1 MGTQTIGWVSWL
13 LRGPQRSGARASAEA
28 RRLATQEADTS
39 EAASDRTPRR
49 IFATGMALRVAFL
62 TASGAYVF
70 RPDYF
75 GFGWEAGRIA
85 SSLAAGRGF
94 SDPFQGTTGPTA
106 WVAPLYPV
114 LLAGI
119 FRTFGTYS
127 RLSGWVALTFNSA
140 CSVLTAVILYHL
152 GRELFGERTGRW
164 AGWAWALLPYAVY
177 WPTRVV
183 WDTSLTACL
192 LALVL
197 LLTVRLGRSPTGRL
211 FTAFGLAWGLLALAN
226 PVALSFALPS
236 WAWVCWEQ
244 RRKGVLSPP
253 RLLGAGLLFLLC
265 VVPWLL
271 RNYQTFGELV
281 FIRSNFGE
289 ELRLGNGPGGL
300 GDWMVWLHPTHNFQQ
315 LERYREMGEVAYVST
330 RGREAFAFIRDHPRL
345 FLANTARRVYWF
357 WFGTARD
364 GLPEPLLFL
373 RTVAFA
379 ESSLLS
385 LAGLGLMIWTRK
397 REGFL
402 FAALLLLFPLVY
414 YCTFVLTRYRHPI
427 EPEMFLLIVY
437 LLASHGRDG
446 PA

>member
-1 MGTQTIGWVSWL
+1 
-13 LRGPQRSGARASAEA
+13 
-28 RRLATQEADTS
+28 
-39 EAASDRTPRR
+39 
-49 IFATGMALRVAFL
+49 
-62 TASGAYVF
+62 
-70 RPDYF
+70 
-75 GFGWEAGRIA
+75 
-85 SSLAAGRGF
+85 
-94 SDPFQGTTGPTA
+94 
-106 WVAPLYPV
+106 
-114 LLAGI
+114 
-119 FRTFGTYS
+119 
-127 RLSGWVALTFNSA
+127 
-140 CSVLTAVILYHL
+140 
-152 GRELFGERTGRW
+152 
-164 AGWAWALLPYAVY
+164 
-177 WPTRVV
+177 
-183 WDTSLTACL
+183 

-211 FTAFGLAWGLLALAN
+211 FAAFGLAWGLLALAN

-253 RLLGAGLLFLLC
+253 RLLGAGFLFLLC

-330 RGREAFAFIRDHPRL
+330 RGREALAFIRDHPRL

-364 GLPEPLLFL
+364 GLSEPLLFL

-427 EPEMFLLIVY
+427 EPEMLLLIVY

>member
-13 LRGPQRSGARASAEA
+13 LRGPQRSGARASAAA
-28 RRLATQEADTS
+28 RRLATQEADAS

-70 RPDYF
+70 RPDYL

-127 RLSGWVALTFNSA
+127 RLSGFVALTFNSA
-140 CSVLTAVILYHL
+140 CSVFTAVILYHL

-211 FTAFGLAWGLLALAN
+211 FAAFGLAWGLLALAN

-253 RLLGAGLLFLLC
+253 RLLGAGFLFLLC

-330 RGREAFAFIRDHPRL
+330 RGREALAFIRDHPRL

-364 GLPEPLLFL
+364 GLSEPLLFL

-427 EPEMFLLIVY
+427 EPEMLLLIVY

>member
-13 LRGPQRSGARASAEA
+13 LRGPQRSGARASAAA
-28 RRLATQEADTS
+28 RRLARQEADAS
-39 EAASDRTPRR
+39 EAASEGTPRR
-49 IFATGMALRVAFL
+49 IFAAGMALRVAFL
-62 TASGAYVF
+62 SASGAYVF

-106 WVAPLYPV
+106 WVAPLYPA

-127 RLSGWVALTFNSA
+127 HLSGFVALTLNSA

-183 WDTSLTACL
+183 WDTSLTAFL

-197 LLTVRLGRSPTGRL
+197 LLTVRLGRSPTGHL

-244 RRKGVLSPP
+244 RRKGVLRPP
-253 RLLGAGLLFLLC
+253 RLLGAGFLFLLC
-265 VVPWLL
+265 VGPWLL
-271 RNYQTFGELV
+271 RNYQTFGEPV

-300 GDWMVWLHPTHNFQQ
+300 GDWMVWLHPTHDFQE

-330 RGREAFAFIRDHPRL
+330 RGREALAFIREHPRL

-402 FAALLLLFPLVY
+402 FAALLFLFPLVY

-427 EPEMFLLIVY
+427 EPEMLLLIVY